1 MFLMLGSVLALSQ
14 ACAQTNAPTEV
25 TTAFSQKFPT
35 AKKVTW
41 DKENETEWEAEF
53 KVDGKEFSA
62 NFTSEGIWKETEYEI
77 SEAEI
82 PAAVKQTLN
91 SEFADYKIEESEVSE
106 TVAGKVYE
114 FALEKGESELEV
126 GIAPDGKVM
135 KKEVKN
141 EDEEDKDKD

>member
-1 MFLMLGSVLALSQ
+1 MLGSVLILSQ
-14 ACAQTNAPTEV
+14 ACAQTKAPTEV

-35 AKKVTW
+35 AKKVKW

-53 KVDGKEFSA
+53 KMNGKEFSA
-62 NFTSEGIWKETEYEI
+62 NFTSEGIWKETENEI

-82 PAAVKQTLN
+82 PLAVKQTLE
-91 SEFADYKIEESEVSE
+91 SEFNGYKIEESEISI
-106 TVAGKVYE
+106 TKDGKVYE
-114 FALEKGESELEV
+114 FALEKDESELEV

-141 EDEEDKDKD
+141 EDEEDKD

>member
-1 MFLMLGSVLALSQ
+1 MLGSVLILSQ

-35 AKKVTW
+35 AKKVKW

-53 KVDGKEFSA
+53 KMNGKEFSA
-62 NFTSEGIWKETEYEI
+62 NFTSEGIWKETENEI

-82 PAAVKQTLN
+82 PLAVKQTLE
-91 SEFADYKIEESEVSE
+91 SEFAGYKIEESEISE
-106 TVAGKVYE
+106 TAAGKVYE
-114 FALEKGESELEV
+114 FALEKDESELEV
-126 GIAPDGKVM
+126 GIAPDGKVL